1 MGLTIHYRLCPPPP
15 CNQAKARHLVI
26 EAHRR
31 TARLLKRRG
40 FGTIS
45 AVDNVEPDHPWLI
58 QSILRRRG
66 QDTFGYSVPPLEGWA
81 FSVNPGPDCESVTLG
96 LCRYP
101 ASITH
106 KKRRMKTPHPGWN
119 LQSFCKTQYASL
131 HGWDEFYRCHRLVID
146 VLLIWKRLG
155 VTLTITDEADYW
167 PGRDEAVLR
176 ANLNQMNRIVAG
188 LGGALKDASDDGGP
202 TVQSPIFS
210 HPQFEIL
217 EAEGMTAH
225 GEAIEKTVNALTR
238 E

>member
-1 MGLTIHYRLCPPPP
+1 MGLTIHYHLCPPPR
-15 CNQAKARHLVI
+15 CDQAKARQLVM

-31 TARLLKRRG
+31 TRRLVKRRG
-40 FGTIS
+40 YGSVS
-45 AVDNVEPDHPWLI
+45 AVATVEPDHPWLI

-66 QDTFGYSVPPLEGWA
+66 EETFGHSARPIEGWA
-81 FSVNPGPDCESVTLG
+81 FNVNPGPDCEFVTLG

-101 ASITH
+101 ASITY
-106 KKRRMKTPHPGWN
+106 KGRSLKTPRPGWN

-146 VLLIWKRLG
+146 VLLIWERLG
-155 VTLTITDEADYW
+155 VTVTITDEADYW
-167 PGRDEAVLR
+167 PGRKQAALR

-188 LGGALKDASDDGGP
+188 LGGALKDASDEGGP
-202 TVQSPIFS
+202 TVQSPIFA

-225 GEAIEKTVNALTR
+225 GAAIEKTVSALTR